1 MSSKRLRR
9 DPFLNQE
16 SVMKNHR
23 FTIIAGALLL
33 GAAATTASAQSSS
46 RAQAFASQFQQ
57 MQALSTNS
65 ASSAFKPQPVQP
77 AVSADPV
84 GRVSF
89 ADRVV
94 QFQAQ
99 SASSGGSADFKPA
112 PTIAAQAADPVGHES
127 FGDRF
132 AQMQAES
139 SNSGEFKA
147 LASGEETTY
156 ANAGRATATDRPT
169 FAQRVAQL
177 LHRGSATP
185 SQSSN

>member
-9 DPFLNQE
+9 YPFLNQE

-33 GAAATTASAQSSS
+33 GAAATTAGAQSPS
-46 RAQAFASQFQQ
+46 RTQAFASQFQQ
-57 MQALSTNS
+57 MQALSANS
-65 ASSAFKPQPVQP
+65 ASAAFKPQPVQP
-77 AVSADPV
+77 AAADDPV

-89 ADRVV
+89 ADRIA

-112 PTIAAQAADPVGHES
+112 PNISAQAADS
-127 FGDRF
+127 TL
-132 AQMQAES
+132 AE
-139 SNSGEFKA
+139 
-147 LASGEETTY
+147 
-156 ANAGRATATDRPT
+156 
-169 FAQRVAQL
+169 RVAHL
-177 LHRGSATP
+177 LHRPNATS